1 MELDA
6 LEETGLTRNE
16 AKTYLALLR
25 LKQSRITELALKTGL
40 HARNVYDSL
49 NKLIER
55 GLTSVSFEGRVKVFR
70 AENPAKLRELLVE
83 KTKKLDSV
91 LPEMLSSFKEE
102 KPVRE
107 ISILRGAEGF
117 TLMAQ
122 GMGESADKRGVAV
135 YAPHDLSP
143 LMEET
148 QRIKLRK
155 LFGVLKEKKSFMR
168 VIHAD
173 SKKARTNAAVLDKG
187 FEKHITRKYA
197 KGLSNKPIAWSSAG
211 NTVFINFFT
220 KNDMLIVR
228 IRSEDVATAFMESF
242 EILWKAA
249 E

>member
-1 MELDA
+1 MELRI
-6 LEETGLTRNE
+6 LEEAGLTRNE

-25 LKQSRITELALKTGL
+25 LKQSRITDLSLKTGL

-55 GLTSVSFEGRVKVFR
+55 GLASVSFEGKVKVFK

-83 KTKKLDSV
+83 KTKNLDSV

-107 ISILRGAEGF
+107 ISILSGGEGF
-117 TLMAQ
+117 TLMTQ
-122 GMGESADKRGVAV
+122 GLGENADKRGVAV

-173 SKKARTNAAVLDKG
+173 SKKAKANAVVLDKG

-197 KGLSNKPIAWSSAG
+197 KGLSNKPIAWSISA

-220 KNDMLIVR
+220 KDDILVVR
-228 IRSEDVATAFMESF
+228 IRSEDVATAFRESF
-242 EILWKAA
+242 EILWKTV